1 MFCSFIMV
9 FQSLNPLVTEIYG
22 VALTKIT
29 PAQQLITTA
38 RSNPLSKTRVNENDF
53 PTFIIC
59 LNMLMRAYNF
69 NKSKIM
75 RSFTLIYFI

>member
-1 MFCSFIMV
+1 MFCSFIMA
-9 FQSLNPLVTEIYG
+9 FQSLNLHVTEICG

-38 RSNPLSKTRVNENDF
+38 RSNPLSKTRVNENAF
-53 PTFIIC
+53 QTFIIC

-69 NKSKIM
+69 NKSKIT